1 MFVLYLDTDFDAE
14 LADDPHVQAR
24 FPGHEGGRD
33 PAPGKRLGFPY
44 VFSEKLE
51 CIGTFQI
58 YTQWEGRG
66 VTNTGGGVDKMV
78 LRPGQVKKQTY
89 FFRSY

>member
-1 MFVLYLDTDFDAE
+1 MFVLYLDTDFDEE
-14 LADDPHVQAR
+14 LADDPHVQAG
-24 FPGHEGGRD
+24 FPGYEGDRD

-44 VFSEKLE
+44 VFSEKLG

-89 FFRSY
+89 FF